1 MHICCE
7 TFVEEV
13 VRENVYGLLE
23 EMREDEARVSSAEET
38 LTVATLESERAR
50 EEHDQALKVATQKLQ
65 AYSAGKLARLQL
77 EAMYTSMT
85 MLRPTLLRH
94 LRRHSYI
101 IGVAIQRGLVDA
113 AITLQAVL
121 RRSKDKLK
129 ERERMASSM
138 LQAAVRMQR
147 AGTKYGS
154 RRLGGLRMQAV
165 SRRTIR
171 RSLYFEEREEA
182 RKNRLLM
189 KTPAAIAISKVS
201 PRLLRS
207 WQAVSEPMQDMPF
220 HAPTAINQSTSKT
233 RAKKLIEVIEKT
245 EADLEEQRLE
255 HFRLRKQTEI
265 EVEAQRLVNLRLR
278 ELASNTLSPIQL
290 RNLPTLSESRLQD
303 TQHFGAVDQG
313 EVSDSSEASF
323 ESSDG
328 SVVLNEEMDRLEQK
342 LQVCLA
348 LWE

>member
-1 MHICCE
+1 M
-7 TFVEEV
+7 
-13 VRENVYGLLE
+13 
-23 EMREDEARVSSAEET
+23 
-38 LTVATLESERAR
+38 
-50 EEHDQALKVATQKLQ
+50 
-65 AYSAGKLARLQL
+65 
-77 EAMYTSMT
+77 
-85 MLRPTLLRH
+85 
-94 LRRHSYI
+94 
-101 IGVAIQRGLVDA
+101 
-113 AITLQAVL
+113 
-121 RRSKDKLK
+121 
-129 ERERMASSM
+129 
-138 LQAAVRMQR
+138 
-147 AGTKYGS
+147 
-154 RRLGGLRMQAV
+154 
-165 SRRTIR
+165 
-171 RSLYFEEREEA
+171 
-182 RKNRLLM
+182 
-189 KTPAAIAISKVS
+189 
-201 PRLLRS
+201 
-207 WQAVSEPMQDMPF
+207 SEPMQDMPF
-220 HAPTAINQSTSKT
+220 HAPTAINQSTSKAET

>member
-1 MHICCE
+1 
-7 TFVEEV
+7 
-13 VRENVYGLLE
+13 
-23 EMREDEARVSSAEET
+23 
-38 LTVATLESERAR
+38 
-50 EEHDQALKVATQKLQ
+50 
-65 AYSAGKLARLQL
+65 
-77 EAMYTSMT
+77 
-85 MLRPTLLRH
+85 
-94 LRRHSYI
+94 
-101 IGVAIQRGLVDA
+101 
-113 AITLQAVL
+113 
-121 RRSKDKLK
+121 
-129 ERERMASSM
+129 MASSM

-189 KTPAAIAISKVS
+189 KTPGKTKGQYLYPAEVS
-201 PRLLRS
+201 PRLLSS

-245 EADLEEQRLE
+245 EANLEEQRLE

-342 LQVCLA
+342 LQVCIA